1 MQTATIIHN
10 LNADDL
16 KNIISQ
22 AISEHLGKSTPA
34 PLVDVGY
41 HSRKETAKILHVS
54 LPTLDKYTES
64 GMIRGSRFGRRILY
78 SLDDITTSLKQIQNV
93 KFRRGR

>member
-16 KNIISQ
+16 KSFIDQ
-22 AISEHLGKSTPA
+22 AISDHWVKNTPA
-34 PLVDVGY
+34 PPVKVEY

-54 LPTLDKYTES
+54 LPTLDKYTEE
-64 GMIRGSRFGRRILY
+64 GKIKGSRFGRRILY
-78 SLDDITTSLKQIQNV
+78 SLDDITNSLKQIQNV
-93 KFRRGR
+93 KYRRGR